1 MLESIVVKALKEEYS
16 GLEAQAKIRNK
27 NYGKHPY
34 IPIINTFNLLS
45 IVIIFTFLFEAFE
58 VLATW
63 MIISLF
69 YKNYCLKRSLK
80 V

>member
-34 IPIINTFNLLS
+34 IPIINTF
-45 IVIIFTFLFEAFE
+45 IFL
-58 VLATW
+58 
-63 MIISLF
+63 
-69 YKNYCLKRSLK
+69 
-80 V
+80 